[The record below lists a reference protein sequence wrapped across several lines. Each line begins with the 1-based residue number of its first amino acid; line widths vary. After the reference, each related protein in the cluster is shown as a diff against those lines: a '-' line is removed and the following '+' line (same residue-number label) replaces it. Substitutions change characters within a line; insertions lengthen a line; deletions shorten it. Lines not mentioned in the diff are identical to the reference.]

1 MDEQIAEK
9 ESKRKTL
16 DGMIHALCGINTEQS
31 EFDEDLWS
39 GLLDYIVVKADGAV
53 TVVFKGGIE
62 IGVEW

>member
-31 EFDEDLWS
+31 EFDEDLWG
-39 GLLDYIVVKADGAV
+39 GLLDHIVVKEDGAV

-62 IGVEW
+62 IGVGG